1 MNRFRA
7 AALVALAGIGGCAV
21 APDPWT
27 DIQIS
32 GLVQDRFSRLAA
44 DEEPVTGSIDLYE
57 AMARALKYNLDH
69 RVEHLGAAIKLRE
82 LDLAHYSLLPNIV
95 ANSGYAARDNDN
107 ASNSVNVLTGVQSL
121 ATSTSQERRLST
133 SDAVFSWNVLDF
145 GLSYVRARQ
154 AADKALI
161 AEELRRRAINRL
173 IEDVRTAYWRAVSS
187 DQLIRR
193 LRQLETRIRR
203 AQVNARHASAD
214 RQTSPIVAAT
224 NERELIDIKRIVH
237 ELQRDLS
244 VARTQL
250 AALMNLKPGTPF
262 VLSPGRHSSVSSVA
276 MPVADMIETALR
288 NRSELREVWY
298 QQRIAKHELDAALLE
313 LIPSLGV
320 YAGSNYDS
328 NDFLYNSNWVSWG
341 AKASWNL
348 LRVIQYPAKRSVVE
362 ATAQQLAERELA
374 LMMAIAT
381 QVHVSRIRVL
391 QAAKEVRIAQ
401 EYVETQRRLTGL
413 VRAEASANRVGEQTL
428 IREEMTLLVGEARR
442 SIAHAGLQSAI
453 ASVYASM
460 GLDPYSQ
467 VLDLNTN
474 VQGVAAYLR
483 NLWIERGALG
493 GGRRP

>member
-7 AALVALAGIGGCAV
+7 AALVALAGLGGCAV
-21 APDPWT
+21 APEPWT

-32 GLVQDRFSRLAA
+32 GLVQERFSRLAA
-44 DEEPVTGSIDLYE
+44 DEEPVTGPIDLYE

-69 RVEHLGAAIKLRE
+69 RVEQLGAAIKLRE
-82 LDLAHYSLLPNIV
+82 IDLAHYSLLPNIV

-262 VLSPGRHSSVSSVA
+262 VLSPGRHSSVSSVV

-298 QQRIAKHELDAALLE
+298 QKRIAKHELDAALLE

-328 NDFLYNSNWVSWG
+328 NDFLYNSNWVNWG

-460 GLDPYSQ
+460 GLDPYSP

-474 VQGVAAYLR
+474 VQGVAAHLR
-483 NLWIERGALG
+483 NLRIERGALEG
-493 GGRRP
+493 ARRP